1 MSLALR
7 FKSSAI
13 ALTAAAVFSSVAAN
27 GAHALDL
34 EPGQCLP
41 AAEMMSRLKAEG
53 QKSVIVADR
62 VWVDRNNQIAGRK
75 FNVFTSN
82 VDGSKGYNIEGNAP
96 MGSPSSEFCLGS
108 DYTDV
113 SLYNSKGQT
122 LPPSILP
129 NSHLAS
135 AIQAGIARNHQSP
148 MMVAHRNGA
157 ILVISGNPDNKTNI
171 NGALLVGNNDVN
183 KKAGILNLF
192 ANVDY
197 SQNVVRDK
205 LPSTDL
211 LLGH

>member
-1 MSLALR
+1 
-7 FKSSAI
+7 
-13 ALTAAAVFSSVAAN
+13 
-27 GAHALDL
+27 
-34 EPGQCLP
+34 
-41 AAEMMSRLKAEG
+41 
-53 QKSVIVADR
+53 
-62 VWVDRNNQIAGRK
+62 
-75 FNVFTSN
+75 
-82 VDGSKGYNIEGNAP
+82 
-96 MGSPSSEFCLGS
+96 
-108 DYTDV
+108 
-113 SLYNSKGQT
+113 
-122 LPPSILP
+122 
-129 NSHLAS
+129 
-135 AIQAGIARNHQSP
+135 